1 MSNLEDLQGRILYAM
16 ERIGAGLDRLEPVR
30 PAEAEGQS
38 PEALQRALEDE
49 RTANAQ
55 LEERVKALHRRQ
67 EELEQALAAA
77 EAAPQPS
84 GEPDPQVAEA
94 MIQMDEDMSR
104 LRAANAALRENNRL
118 LREAQG
124 VATSEQL
131 NEALAAELEALRA
144 DHAAAEAE
152 AATIKAALVAMIEQA
167 PDAAADVAAE
177 KGEA

>member
-16 ERIGAGLDRLEPVR
+16 ERIGAGLDRLEPAR
-30 PAEAEGQS
+30 PAEAEGET

-77 EAAPQPS
+77 EAAPQAS

-124 VATSEQL
+124 AATTEQL

-167 PDAAADVAAE
+167 PDVAADVAAE